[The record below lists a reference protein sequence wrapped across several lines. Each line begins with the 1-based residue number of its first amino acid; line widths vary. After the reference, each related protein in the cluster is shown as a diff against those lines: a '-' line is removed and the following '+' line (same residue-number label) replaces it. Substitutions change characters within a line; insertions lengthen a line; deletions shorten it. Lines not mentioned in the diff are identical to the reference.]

1 MFFFRITKRKQLEK
15 GRVKSRCGDEGA
27 EEKEE
32 KWVLQWRTEWQWT
45 CERERASVEVVCS
58 FSGAGSKA
66 PERTPGIYRGRVECV
81 KNMFFRFNG
90 NTHLHGANPMSA
102 QELVKL
108 KMEEM
113 AKGADVARTIFAWHA
128 FRQARGT
135 ELTLINSKAAPGV
148 CLNPIWYGM
157 VWYVWYGMYGMVK
170 QP

>member
-90 NTHLHGANPMSA
+90 NTHLHGANPIVGERFSIVWFSMEA
-102 QELVKL
+102 KWLGKQLYPVYPGCFVAATQAAVLLVDPAL
-108 KMEEM
+108 GREWLP
-113 AKGADVARTIFAWHA
+113 ARATNGHPC
-128 FRQARGT
+128 T
-135 ELTLINSKAAPGV
+135 N
-148 CLNPIWYGM
+148 
-157 VWYVWYGMYGMVK
+157 
-170 QP
+170 